1 MCGAGE
7 FVSLVLIRKPAVR
20 SYVDAEEE
28 KRVNQFTV
36 TTNAGLTR
44 LAVERQQ
51 RLRDSMCELNT
62 PVLLVLDSVNIQ
74 YATGASNM
82 TIFSTRTP
90 ARYLLLFAEG
100 PSILYEYFG
109 CEHLAQNLATID
121 EVRPARGLCF
131 VSSGGDPVAQAAA
144 FAVEIANA
152 VVDAGLPIDSLAVD
166 RFPFTAIDALRAQ
179 GFHISDADAVF
190 SAARRIKLAGE
201 IEVMREAMSRV
212 VDASEMMVERIEPG
226 STENEI
232 WAEFIGPFIATE
244 GKYIATRLLQS
255 GERSFPYFQEA
266 GARKVQAG
274 ELICFDTDAI
284 GFAGYCVD
292 FSRSYLCGDQ
302 PATAV
307 QRDLYSKAREQL
319 EHNVDLIRAG
329 AVYRDIAQAAWPIPA
344 AHQDSR
350 YYCVGHGLGMSGE
363 FPNIPHLNDN
373 CPYPIDG
380 ELEAGMV
387 LCIESYIGCA
397 RSGQGVKLED
407 QLLITETGV
416 ERMSASSPFDERLM
430 GRMF

>member
-1 MCGAGE
+1 MSQ
-7 FVSLVLIRKPAVR
+7 FVA
-20 SYVDAEEE
+20 
-28 KRVNQFTV
+28 
-36 TTNAGLTR
+36 TTDAGLQR
-44 LAVERQQ
+44 LAAQRQQ
-51 RLRDSMCELNT
+51 RLRDSMREHNT

-74 YATGASNM
+74 YASGASNM

-131 VSSGGDPVAQAAA
+131 VSSGGDPAAQAAA
-144 FAVEIANA
+144 FAVEIASA
-152 VVDAGLPIDSLAVD
+152 VVDAGLSIDSLAVD
-166 RFPFTAIDALRAQ
+166 RFPFSAIDALRAQ
-179 GFHISDADAVF
+179 GFHLSDADAVF
-190 SAARRIKLAGE
+190 STARRIKLAGE

-212 VDASEMMVERIEPG
+212 IDAADLMVERIEPER
-226 STENEI
+226 TENEI

-255 GERSFPYFQEA
+255 GAHSFPYFQEA
-266 GARKVQAG
+266 GTRKLQAG
-274 ELICFDTDAI
+274 ELLCFDTDAV

-307 QRDLYSKAREQL
+307 QKDLFSKAHEQL
-319 EHNVDLIRAG
+319 EHNIDLIKAG

-344 AHQDSR
+344 AHRDSR

-363 FPNIPHLNDN
+363 FPNIPHQREDM
-373 CPYPIDG
+373 PYPIDG

-397 RSGQGVKLED
+397 RSGQGIKLED
-407 QLLITETGV
+407 QLLITQTGV
-416 ERMSASSPFDERLM
+416 ERMSASAPFDERLI
-430 GRMF
+430 GRVF

>member
-1 MCGAGE
+1 M
-7 FVSLVLIRKPAVR
+7 
-20 SYVDAEEE
+20 
-28 KRVNQFTV
+28 NQFTA
-36 TTNAGLTR
+36 TTDVGLER
-44 LAVERQQ
+44 LAAQRLQ
-51 RLRDSMCELNT
+51 RLRDSMREHNT

-131 VSSGGDPVAQAAA
+131 VSSGGDPGTQAAA
-144 FAVEIANA
+144 FAAEIANA

-166 RFPFTAIDALRAQ
+166 RFPFSATDALCAQ
-179 GFHISDADAVF
+179 GFHLSDADAVF
-190 SAARRIKLAGE
+190 SSARRIKLAGE
-201 IEVMREAMSRV
+201 IEVMREAMCRV
-212 VDASEMMVERIEPG
+212 IDATEMMVERIEPD

-274 ELICFDTDAI
+274 ELICFDTDAV

-307 QRDLYSKAREQL
+307 QQDLYSKAREQL

-329 AVYRDIAQAAWPIPA
+329 AVYHDIAQAAWPIPT

-363 FPNIPHLNDN
+363 FPNIPHLSDN
-373 CPYPIDG
+373 HPGADMPYPIEG
-380 ELEAGMV
+380 EVQVGMV

-397 RSGQGVKLED
+397 RSGQGIKLED
-407 QLLITETGV
+407 QLLITKSGV
-416 ERMSASSPFDERLM
+416 ERMSASAPFDERLM